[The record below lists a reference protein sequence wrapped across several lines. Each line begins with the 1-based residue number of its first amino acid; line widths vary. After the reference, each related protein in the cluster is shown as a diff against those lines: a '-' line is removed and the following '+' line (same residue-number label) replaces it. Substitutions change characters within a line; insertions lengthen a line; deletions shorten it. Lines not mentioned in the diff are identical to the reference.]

1 MQRYFTLK
9 KVGLILSILIVSAAC
24 EKDHQKILNNEYNSI
39 FNKDSFSEWTANI
52 PQNWEIFYE
61 GGEGVLHLKKEGT
74 FGKIR
79 KPASYAILDD
89 IDATDFELSV
99 DVKCLR
105 DTSVEG
111 RDVVIIFG
119 YQDSAKFYYTH
130 ISNINNNV
138 HNIVGIVNNKDRER
152 ISPIILDASKARL
165 VDFNWHKIKVI
176 RNINIGS
183 IKVFVDDMGNP
194 IHSIIDKTLNHGKI
208 GLGSFDDTAKFKN
221 FKLYYEKYVMK

>member
-9 KVGLILSILIVSAAC
+9 KVGLIVLIFIVLAVC
-24 EKDHQKILNNEYNSI
+24 GKDHQKIFNNEYNAI
-39 FNKDSFSEWTANI
+39 FNKDSFSEWIANI
-52 PQNWEIFYE
+52 PQNWEILHE
-61 GGEGVLHLKKEGT
+61 GGEGLLYLKKEGT
-74 FGKIR
+74 FGEIR
-79 KPASYAILDD
+79 KPTSYAILDH

-119 YQDSAKFYYTH
+119 YQDSSKFYYAH
-130 ISNINNNV
+130 ISNMNNNV

-152 ISPIILDASKARL
+152 ISPILSDDSKARL

-176 RNINIGS
+176 RNISIGS
-183 IKVFVDDMGNP
+183 IKVFVDDMENP

-221 FKLYYEKYVMK
+221 FELNYEKYSQK